1 MNLHLEKPAALV
13 QHWHLSLKFKPNA
26 MLHEDPKIDS
36 LLTFSLLFRMLMISC
51 TAEDEIPKFL
61 AIVRLLSYLLMN
73 QQGLLVMLESGFV
86 VATSHIITEK
96 IYTLYSFTF
105 YKPERCDGSMNWR
118 TVLLEDSRQEG
129 YENMMDD
136 RLLSLL
142 EVWGEC
148 VRSHLVKVAYY

>member
-1 MNLHLEKPAALV
+1 
-13 QHWHLSLKFKPNA
+13 

-36 LLTFSLLFRMLMISC
+36 LLAFSLLFRMLMISC

-142 EVWGEC
+142 GVWGEC